1 VLGFIADD
9 TQHYVE
15 HEPFHEMFDHNNPA
29 PQRRASG
36 SIIDHTMSI

>member
-15 HEPFHEMFDHNNPA
+15 HEPFHETFDHNPA